1 MTSDFDLWLTVDINN
16 AYPDLNSAQIDKLT
30 ADLVREMRSLDEI
43 DRVQRVPDP
52 NPPEGEMSGGGNL
65 IGVVAS
71 KLSLSNVRYVG
82 GYVARKFASK
92 PIDMKVKVN
101 GKEKEFDFKGVRPED
116 LDKVVAAAERLA
128 KIK

>member
-1 MTSDFDLWLTVDINN
+1 MTSDFSLWLTVDINN
-16 AYPDLNSAQIDKLT
+16 AYPDLSSAQIDKLT
-30 ADLVREMRSLDEI
+30 ADLAREMRSLDEI

-71 KLSLSNVRYVG
+71 QLSLSNVRSVG
-82 GYVARKFASK
+82 SYLVKKFANK

-101 GKEKEFDFKGVRPED
+101 DKEFDFKGVRPED
-116 LDKVVAAAERLA
+116 LNKVVEAAERLA